1 MGIRKKFLKLNLIG
15 TLELNETDFENN
27 EYKISDIGE
36 ENKIRDAG
44 RGDPLIFAKK
54 TITRPVQYQTQTVPY
69 QNQKFLRL

>member
-27 EYKISDIGE
+27 GYKISDIGE
-36 ENKIRDAG
+36 GNKIHDAR

-54 TITRPVQYQTQTVPY
+54 TITRTVQYQNQTVPY
-69 QNQKFLRL
+69 QNQTFY